1 MSKIPKVVLLI
12 ESSRASGRALLSGI
26 AEYSHHQGP
35 WSFLWEPGGLEKA
48 RSLLEAGDADGIILR
63 DVKAVEKILARG
75 LPAVVVG
82 HRQTEMPGRVNVVTD
97 SAAIGR
103 MGAEHLLGC
112 GFQHFAF
119 CSYVRTPRENN
130 TWAKIRETH
139 FTERIRAAGFEPAHF
154 ELGTTTSNWSRELQH
169 MSRWLAALPKPLG
182 LMACNDDCSQ
192 RVMEAC
198 KLADLTVPD
207 MVGVIGVDNDEVIC
221 GLTDPPM
228 SSIAINFKRAG
239 YEAAQALDGLM
250 RRSKSVPRRINALA
264 SHIVARR
271 STDFVAAAD
280 PHLAKA
286 LRFIRDQGRNI
297 VPVDHVARAAGLSR
311 RALEKRFRTFLGR
324 SILEEIRRVHTD
336 QIARVLAETDL
347 PVTQIA
353 ELHGFADAQ
362 HFARYFRAGKKL
374 TPLAYRRAFG
384 SKHARPERAQNGDS
398 FSQSGV

>member
-1 MSKIPKVVLLI
+1 MAKVPKVVLLI

-35 WSFLWEPGGLEKA
+35 WSFLWETGGLEKA
-48 RSLLEAGDADGIILR
+48 RLLLKAGDADGIILR
-63 DVKAVEKILARG
+63 DVKDVEKILAHG

-82 HRQTEMPGRVNVVTD
+82 HRQTEMAGLVNVVTD
-97 SAAIGR
+97 SPAIGR

-119 CSYVRTPRENN
+119 CGFKPTPGESN

-139 FTERIRAAGFEPAHF
+139 FAERLRAAGFEPAHL
-154 ELGTTTSNWSRELQH
+154 ELAASSTNWSREHKEL
-169 MSRWLAALPKPLG
+169 SRQLAALPKPLG
-182 LMACNDDCSQ
+182 LMASNDDCSQ

-198 KLADLTVPD
+198 KLAGLTVPD
-207 MVGVIGVDNDEVIC
+207 TVGVIGVDNDEVIC
-221 GLTDPPM
+221 DLTDPPM

-250 RRSKSVPRRINALA
+250 RRSKSVPLRITALA

-286 LRFIRDQGRNI
+286 LRFLRDQGRN
-297 VPVDHVARAAGLSR
+297 VVSVGDVAQAAGLSR
-311 RALEKRFRTFLGR
+311 RALEKRFRTMLGR

-336 QIARVLAETDL
+336 QIARVLVETDL
-347 PVTQIA
+347 PVNQIA
-353 ELHGFADAQ
+353 ELHGFANPQ
-362 HFARYFRAGKKL
+362 HFARYFRAGKKQ
-374 TPLAYRRAFG
+374 TPLAYRQVFG
-384 SKHARPERAQNGDS
+384 SKHATRRAQNGDS